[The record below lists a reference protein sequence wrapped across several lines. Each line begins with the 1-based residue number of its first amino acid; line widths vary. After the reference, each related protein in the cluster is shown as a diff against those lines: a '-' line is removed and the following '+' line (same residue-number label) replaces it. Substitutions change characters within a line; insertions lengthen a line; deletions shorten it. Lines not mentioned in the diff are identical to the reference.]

1 MNLKYADRL
10 QNLSGNAIRE
20 IFKLLAS
27 PEIISLAGGNPA
39 PETFPCTEVA
49 RITTK
54 LMEEQGSSV
63 LQYGATEGW
72 MPLRQEIVRWL
83 PGVGIHTDVD
93 HVLTTTGS
101 QQGLDL
107 VCKAMVNPGD
117 IILVENPTFLG
128 ALHTMKTYQAQF
140 RPVETDEDG
149 LIPQALEQALKDGKP
164 KFLYII
170 PTFQNPSGRT
180 LTLERRKAIARIAA
194 EHELLVVED
203 DPYRD
208 LRYAGEALPSI
219 ASFDEAGYVLYLASF
234 SKLISPGLRV
244 GAAIGAPELM
254 QKMTIGKQGADVHTS
269 NLSQAIV
276 AEFLKEGLLA
286 PHIAELC
293 NDYRVKMEAMLSAIS
308 ENFPAQVKVTH
319 PEGGLFV
326 WATLPPYIDT
336 TALLKKA
343 TEHNVAFVPGAG
355 FHCDGTGTNTFRLN
369 FSMPSV
375 ANIKKAI
382 AILGEVI
389 SDVL

>member
-1 MNLKYADRL
+1 
-10 QNLSGNAIRE
+10 
-20 IFKLLAS
+20 
-27 PEIISLAGGNPA
+27 
-39 PETFPCTEVA
+39 
-49 RITTK
+49 
-54 LMEEQGSSV
+54 
-63 LQYGATEGW
+63 
-72 MPLRQEIVRWL
+72 
-83 PGVGIHTDVD
+83 
-93 HVLTTTGS
+93 
-101 QQGLDL
+101 
-107 VCKAMVNPGD
+107 
-117 IILVENPTFLG
+117 
-128 ALHTMKTYQAQF
+128 
-140 RPVETDEDG
+140 
-149 LIPQALEQALKDGKP
+149 
-164 KFLYII
+164 
-170 PTFQNPSGRT
+170 
-180 LTLERRKAIARIAA
+180 
-194 EHELLVVED
+194 
-203 DPYRD
+203 
-208 LRYAGEALPSI
+208 
-219 ASFDEAGYVLYLASF
+219 
-234 SKLISPGLRV
+234 
-244 GAAIGAPELM
+244 
-254 QKMTIGKQGADVHTS
+254 MTIGKQGADVHTS
-269 NLSQAIV
+269 ILSQAIV